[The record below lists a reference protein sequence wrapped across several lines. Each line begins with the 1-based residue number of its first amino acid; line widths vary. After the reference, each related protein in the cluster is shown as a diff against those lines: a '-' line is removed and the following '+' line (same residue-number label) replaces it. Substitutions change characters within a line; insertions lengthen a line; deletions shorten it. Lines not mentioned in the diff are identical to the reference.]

1 MNLKKLF
8 LAIIL
13 LSIGSVIYFTQP
25 NQAFADPRC
34 ITFKVKVT
42 AKNWPAGANKTL
54 QVGCPGDRGPQC
66 TGQIKNIRV
75 GGSQPVILGKC
86 SCFPNDHGCLSLG
99 EKLKINPVNSSGKR
113 TITVQKAIPGK
124 CKITNRDKICGTNG
138 QTIKG
143 TFKLSCTPPTKT
155 PTKTLTPTS
164 TNTPTPTT
172 GICVG
177 PEVVPNVRVKCP
189 NCKEISP
196 TPTATPTITPTPTTE
211 PTPTFTPTP
220 TLEEGGTE

>member
-8 LAIIL
+8 LAILL
-13 LSIGSVIYFTQP
+13 LSIGSAFYFSQP
-25 NQAFADPRC
+25 NQAYADPRC

-75 GGSQPVILGKC
+75 GASEPVVLGKC
-86 SCFPNDHGCLSLG
+86 SCFPNDHGCLKLG
-99 EKLKINPVNSSGKR
+99 ENLKLNPVNSSGKR
-113 TITVQKAIPGK
+113 TLVIEKAIPRK
-124 CKITNRDKICGTNG
+124 CKITNREKICGTNG
-138 QTIKG
+138 QTVKG
-143 TFKLSCTPPTKT
+143 TFKLSCDTPTET
-155 PTKTLTPTS
+155 PTKTVTQTK
-164 TNTPTPTT
+164 TPTPTT

-189 NCKEISP
+189 NCEESEP
-196 TPTATPTITPTPTTE
+196 TPTVTPTPTDE
-211 PTPTFTPTP
+211 PTPTPTP
-220 TLEEGGTE
+220 EGGDE